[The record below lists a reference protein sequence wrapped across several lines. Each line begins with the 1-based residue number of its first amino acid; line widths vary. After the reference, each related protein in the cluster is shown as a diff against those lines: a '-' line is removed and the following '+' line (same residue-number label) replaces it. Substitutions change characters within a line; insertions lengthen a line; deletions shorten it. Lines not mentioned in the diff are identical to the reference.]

1 MKPHFSIFLLCI
13 LILPLAAAEPP
24 GTLRP
29 FWENGLRMESA
40 DGQYRFQFG
49 GRFQQDAAWFSTRG
63 GLEPDVAGIE
73 NGTSFRRARLYI
85 AGTFPNQL
93 AFRTEYDFAGGT
105 PGFRDLWLEARALPA
120 LGTLRLG
127 RMIEPFGLEGTS
139 PNGFFTFIE
148 RGLPTAF
155 TPFRN
160 SGVQIRNHTPG
171 GGVAWALGAFTHTDA
186 FGESVDDPGHSLT
199 GRLTALPHYAEDGRA
214 WWHLG
219 VSGSHRVPS
228 GDEVRFR
235 AKPESHVAPFFL
247 DTGVLDADQTTLL
260 AIETAFTHGPFS
272 LQAEGAR
279 AEVDTLDGEAGPGG
293 ARSFQ
298 GYYVYAS
305 CFLTGE
311 HRRFNPRAASL
322 GRLIPR
328 RDFHPAENGWGA
340 WELALRYSDLDL
352 DDGPV
357 QGGRLQ
363 TLTLGL
369 NAYLT
374 PNTRISWNWVRADLE
389 DAGEADIFQMRLFVD
404 F

>member
-1 MKPHFSIFLLCI
+1 MKTILFYFLLC
-13 LILPLAAAEPP
+13 LVPALLAAEEAP
-24 GTLRP
+24 GTLRA
-29 FWENGLRMESA
+29 FWDNGLRLESA
-40 DGQYRFQFG
+40 DGGYRFQLG
-49 GRFQQDAAWFSTRG
+49 GRFQQDMAWFSRTG
-63 GLEPDVAGIE
+63 GLDQDVSGIE
-73 NGTSFRRARLYI
+73 NGTSFRRARLYV
-85 AGTFPNQL
+85 AGTFPNQF

-105 PGFRDLWLEARALPA
+105 PGFRDVWLEARELPA
-120 LGTLRLG
+120 IGNLRLG

-160 SGVQIRNHTPG
+160 TGVLIRDHSHN
-171 GGVAWALGAFTHTDA
+171 GGVTWAVGAFTHTDA
-186 FGESVDDPGHSLT
+186 FGESVDDPGHSFT
-199 GRLTALPHYAEDGRA
+199 GRLTGLPLFSEDGRV

-219 VSGSHRVPS
+219 ASASHRVPS
-228 GDEVRFR
+228 SDQVRFR

-247 DTGVLDADQTTLL
+247 DTGILDANQTTLL
-260 AIETAFTHGPFS
+260 AMETVLTHGPLS
-272 LQAEGAR
+272 LQAEAVR
-279 AEVDTLDGEAGPGG
+279 AEVDTLEGDMGPGG
-293 ARSFQ
+293 SRSFQ

-311 HRRFNPRAASL
+311 HRRFVPRTASL
-322 GRLIPR
+322 GRVMPR

-340 WELALRYSDLDL
+340 WEIALRYSDLDL

-363 TLTLGL
+363 ALTLGL

-374 PNTRISWNWVRADLE
+374 PNTRLSWNWVRADLRDSG
-389 DAGEADIFQMRLFVD
+389 DANIFQMRLFVD